1 MCSKTNA
8 LGVKKIAI
16 IMLLALTLVSC
27 ADSQEKT
34 ETKANTGSMEE
45 QTEVNE
51 AKTETKEM
59 DSETKKDEA
68 EVKEEVSKTE
78 ETTTEVKNVV
88 SSGDTITVAYTG
100 STTDGVI
107 FDASSKHPGQPL
119 IFVAGAGQMIPGF
132 DAWVIG
138 MKLGEEK
145 TIDIEAKD
153 AYGASDVLELKEA
166 DLKAIEEQ
174 GWLKISDIKVW
185 DNTMPKTG
193 GILKIVEIKDWK
205 FFAKHP
211 NKLAWKDLIFEVKI
225 ESIK

>member
-1 MCSKTNA
+1 M
-8 LGVKKIAI
+8 KKIAI

-27 ADSQEKT
+27 ADSKEKT
-34 ETKANTGSMEE
+34 EVKANTGSMEE
-45 QTEVNE
+45 QTE

-59 DSETKKDEA
+59 DSETKKDET
-68 EVKEEVSKTE
+68 EVKDEVSKTE
-78 ETTTEVKNVV
+78 ETSTEVKKEVV
-88 SSGDTITVAYTG
+88 SKGDTITVAYTG
-100 STTDGVI
+100 STTDWVV

-119 IFVAGAGQMIPGF
+119 TFVAGAGQMIPGF
-132 DAWVIG
+132 DAGVIG

-145 TIDIEAKD
+145 TINIEAKD

-174 GWLKISDIKVW
+174 GWLKVSDIKVW